1 MQKLLVRLFIKDYQ
15 NTKDEKVR
23 ARYGVLSGIVG
34 IITNIILCAI
44 KIFAGVISSSLSIV
58 ADGINNLSD
67 AASSVVTM
75 IGFKLSSTPADE
87 EHPFG
92 HERIEYISGMIVA
105 IIIILV
111 GCLLL
116 KQSIEKII
124 NPSDI
129 EASLVTY
136 IILSVSILAKLWQ
149 SIFYRKMS
157 NDIDSVALKATS
169 QDSLNDVIATAA
181 VLVGVIVM
189 VTTSLKIDGY
199 LGLLVAGFII
209 KAGISLVLETAKPL
223 IGENPS
229 KEEIKEVSD
238 KISSYE
244 GVLGLH
250 DLVIHQYGPN
260 KKFITVH
267 VEVDA
272 KIDIMVSHDMVDNIE
287 RDFKKE
293 LGIDLVIHMDPVD
306 IHDEATIYYKE
317 LVRRVINEYDSSFT
331 FHDFRIV
338 SGPTHTNLLFDVVI
352 PIKYPKKVTEVKAE
366 LKELIE
372 KEDEKVNVVMMID
385 QMYDRN
391 C

>member
-352 PIKYPKKVTEVKAE
+352 PIKYPKKVAEVKAE

>member
-287 RDFKKE
+287 RDFKRE

-352 PIKYPKKVTEVKAE
+352 PIKYPKKVAEVKAE

>member
-352 PIKYPKKVTEVKAE
+352 PIKYPKKVAEVKAE

-372 KEDEKVNVVMMID
+372 KEDDKVNVVMMID

>member
-157 NDIDSVALKATS
+157 NDIDSIALKATS

-352 PIKYPKKVTEVKAE
+352 PIKYPKKVAEVKAE

>member
-1 MQKLLVRLFIKDYQ
+1 MQKLLVKLFIKNYQ
-15 NTKDEKVR
+15 DTSNEKVR

-34 IITNIILCAI
+34 IITNLILCGI

-75 IGFKLSSTPADE
+75 IGFKLSSAPADE

-124 NPSDI
+124 NPSEI
-129 EASLVTY
+129 GVTLVTY
-136 IILSVSILAKLWQ
+136 IILIVSILAKLWQ
-149 SIFYRKMS
+149 SIFYRRMS

-169 QDSLNDVIATAA
+169 QDSLNDVIATIA
-181 VLVGVIVM
+181 VLVGIIIM
-189 VTTSLKIDGY
+189 VTTTLKIDGY
-199 LGLLVAGFII
+199 LGLLVSAFII
-209 KAGISLVLETAKPL
+209 KSGISLVLETAKPL
-223 IGENPS
+223 IGEVPTP
-229 KEEIKEVSD
+229 EEIKQVSD
-238 KISSYE
+238 KITSYE

-260 KKFITVH
+260 KKFVTVH

-272 KIDIMVSHDMVDNIE
+272 KIDIMISHDMVDNIE

-306 IHDEATIYYKE
+306 IHDEKTLYYKD
-317 LVRRVINEYDSSFT
+317 LVKRVIKAYDESFT

-352 PIKYPKKVTEVKAE
+352 PIKYPKKVSVVKAE

-372 KEDEKVNVVMMID
+372 KEDEQIIVVMMID